1 VEVTP
6 TTVATI
12 PDAELASRL
21 RVALWRAT
29 RRLRRE
35 SDPGLTLTAHAALAT
50 IETHAPITP
59 GRLAAHE
66 GVRRPTMTR
75 TIQALLERG
84 LITRAPDPLDGRVS
98 WLQVSPE
105 GRRLLNRAR
114 LRSDAFLSTRL
125 KRLTA
130 QDRET
135 LAKAAE
141 LLERLAEADR

>member
-1 VEVTP
+1 MEVTATAVP
-6 TTVATI
+6 TI

-35 SDPGLTLTAHAALAT
+35 SDPGMTLTAHAALVT

-59 GRLAAHE
+59 GQLATHE

-75 TIQALLERG
+75 TIQGLLERG

-105 GRRLLNRAR
+105 GKRILNRAR
-114 LRSDAFLSTRL
+114 LRSDAFLSKRL
-125 KRLTA
+125 KHLTP
-130 QDRET
+130 QERET
-135 LAKAAE
+135 LTKATQ
-141 LLERLAEADR
+141 LLDRLAEADR

>member
-1 VEVTP
+1 VTAA
-6 TTVATI
+6 VSTI

-35 SDPGLTLTAHAALAT
+35 SDPGLTLTAHAALVT

-59 GRLAAHE
+59 GQLAAHE

-98 WLQVSPE
+98 WLQVSAE

-114 LRSDAFLSTRL
+114 LRSDAFLSARL
-125 KRLTA
+125 RGLA
-130 QDRET
+130 AHDRQT

-141 LLERLAEADR
+141 LLDRLAEGDR

>member
-1 VEVTP
+1 MSPTSVSTP
-6 TTVATI
+6 

-35 SDPGLTLTAHAALAT
+35 SDPGLTLTAHAALVS

-59 GRLAAHE
+59 GQLAAHE

-114 LRSDAFLSTRL
+114 VRSDAYLAKRL
-125 KRLTA
+125 KQLRPN
-130 QDRET
+130 DRET

-141 LLERLAEADR
+141 VLDRLAEAEA